1 MKGVLRKSRPNKES
15 NNFRML
21 PFSHSKLI
29 ISLVLEKFSMP
40 NYWGVKEAKKP
51 ILKNQMQKMYFN

>member
-29 ISLVLEKFSMP
+29 ISFVLEKFSLP
-40 NYWGVKEAKKP
+40 NYWRVIEAKKD
-51 ILKNQMQKMYFN
+51 NNS